1 MVWAL
6 FIVDDFEAEKKLKA
20 AQAPNSFLSILMGK
34 SGGEATDD
42 RRPAPPSRS
51 EAEMSE
57 SAAVFS
63 DATRPELQAPEI
75 PDYPTPSSTDSEE
88 YHSSERRVVFRSRK
102 RRVQLLGPF
111 DDESDG
117 VFTTQE
123 SQGAMADH
131 PYLQGCR
138 PVHARRGG
146 KDEIGAKAAE
156 ADGDHE
162 NYFVFAPAGKEPRAN
177 IFERLASMY

>member
-63 DATRPELQAPEI
+63 DATRPELQAPEHFTLLCALWQV
-75 PDYPTPSSTDSEE
+75 YVLSSL
-88 YHSSERRVVFRSRK
+88 HCHA
-102 RRVQLLGPF
+102 LG
-111 DDESDG
+111 
-117 VFTTQE
+117 
-123 SQGAMADH
+123 
-131 PYLQGCR
+131 
-138 PVHARRGG
+138 
-146 KDEIGAKAAE
+146 
-156 ADGDHE
+156 
-162 NYFVFAPAGKEPRAN
+162 
-177 IFERLASMY
+177 

>member
-1 MVWAL
+1 MWAL
-6 FIVDDFEAEKKLKA
+6 FVVDDFEAEKKIKA
-20 AQAPNSFLSILMGK
+20 AQDPKSFLSILTGK

-51 EAEMSE
+51 EAEVSE

-63 DATRPELQAPEI
+63 DANRPELQAPEI
-75 PDYPTPSSTDSEE
+75 SDSPTPSSTDSEE
-88 YHSSERRVVFRSRK
+88 HHSSERRVVFRCRK
-102 RRVQLLGPF
+102 RRVQLLGSL
-111 DDESDG
+111 DDESDDS
-117 VFTTQE
+117 FTTQE
-123 SQGAMADH
+123 SQGAMVDH

-146 KDEIGAKAAE
+146 KDELGEKAAK

-162 NYFVFAPAGKEPRAN
+162 NHFVFAPAGKEPSAN
-177 IFERLASMY
+177 IFERLASIY